1 MFTVSHCLSMEAGS
15 RDSLCFLCV
24 RARSL
29 PQLYEKFIL
38 RRAEIPL
45 LKYIRVTKGFPMKN
59 LLILAMLAT
68 SVAACSSSPK
78 TFAPAYGSD
87 FGYRNTQLAQDRFR
101 VSYTSRD
108 AYESRDFALLRA
120 AQITSNEGYSHFKV
134 INGDVY
140 SNGPNRLG
148 SHIGVG
154 IGSGGFGRTRYNGHV
169 GVAVDDVV
177 RAVEG
182 HKVTETI
189 EVVLMTSA
197 PQNDPN
203 VFAADSIIRNIV
215 PPKAP

>member
-1 MFTVSHCLSMEAGS
+1 MK
-15 RDSLCFLCV
+15 
-24 RARSL
+24 
-29 PQLYEKFIL
+29 KF
-38 RRAEIPL
+38 
-45 LKYIRVTKGFPMKN
+45 
-59 LLILAMLAT
+59 LILAALAT
-68 SVAACSSSPK
+68 STAACSSTPK
-78 TFAPAYGSD
+78 TFAPAYGTD
-87 FGYRNTQLAQDRFR
+87 FGYRNTQLAPDRFR

-120 AQITSNEGYSHFKV
+120 AQIANNEGYSHFQV

-148 SHIGVG
+148 SHVGIGVG
-154 IGSGGFGRTRYNGHV
+154 SGGYGRSGYNGHI

-182 HKVTETI
+182 SKVTETI
-189 EVVLMTSA
+189 EIILLASA
-197 PQNDPN
+197 PQNDPS